1 MLCTYIT
8 PLPDAVTPR
17 RAAESLRA
25 VLAFQ
30 GLDSALES
38 QPRVDAPHAGDI
50 LHVFVCASN
59 GRTPGDRTLAGSF
72 FAPAR
77 QPGVWRVGPISL
89 AAIAHAVRPADLAGP
104 RAEGLLVAIQRDLC
118 DLDGHQLRHLAD
130 SLDAADAILAAT
142 PSPQLERAWLSTLA
156 YLARVAAG
164 ERASEGDAQ

>member
-8 PLPDAVTPR
+8 ALPEAATPR

-50 LHVFVCASN
+50 LHVFVRAS
-59 GRTPGDRTLAGSF
+59 GDRTLAGSF

-77 QPGVWRVGPISL
+77 QSGVWRVGPLSL
-89 AAIAHAVRPADLAGP
+89 AAIAQAVRPADLAGP

-118 DLDGHQLRHLAD
+118 DLGGHQLRHLAD
-130 SLDAADAILAAT
+130 SLDAAGAILAAT
-142 PSPQLERAWLSTLA
+142 PSPQLERAWLATLA

-164 ERASEGDAQ
+164 ERAYEGDGQ